1 MIDTRYLLAAA
12 LALALAGCASEP
24 AHYYTLIAPAQAQ
37 AGLVAPVPASSGT
50 AAPASFQF
58 ELLPVGIPAQVDQ
71 PQLVIRQGGQ
81 GVAPLGGQRWIAPLT
96 DEVRGALSADLA
108 QALHTQDAT
117 GLPSGGK
124 PRLRIKVD
132 LRRFDSAPGDYA
144 LIDAAW
150 SVRQLQGD
158 ATLACTSQIR
168 EPVGPG
174 YDALVEGHQRALA
187 RLAEQIAQAAVPV
200 AAGQTPACPEA
211 GNAEPGTGNM

>member
-1 MIDTRYLLAAA
+1 MIRTRHLLAAA
-12 LALALAGCASEP
+12 LALGLAACASQP
-24 AHYYTLIAPAQAQ
+24 AHYYTLIAPAQARQ
-37 AGLVAPVPASSGT
+37 PAP
-50 AAPASFQF
+50 AAPFQF

-81 GVAPLGGQRWIAPLT
+81 GVAPLSGQRWIAPLA

-108 QALHTQDAT
+108 QALHAQDAT

-132 LRRFDSAPGDYA
+132 LRRFDSAPGEYA
-144 LIDAAW
+144 VIDAAW

-158 ATLACTSQIR
+158 AMLACTSQFR
-168 EPVGPG
+168 EPVGAG

-187 RLAEQIAQAAVPV
+187 RLAGEIGQVAGPV
-200 AAGQTPACPEA
+200 AAGQSPACP
-211 GNAEPGTGNM
+211 

>member
-1 MIDTRYLLAAA
+1 MIRTRHLLAAA
-12 LALALAGCASEP
+12 LALGLAACASQP
-24 AHYYTLIAPAQAQ
+24 AHYYTLVPPAQAGQ
-37 AGLVAPVPASSGT
+37 SGP
-50 AAPASFQF
+50 AAPYQF

-81 GVAPLGGQRWIAPLT
+81 GAVPLGGERWIAPLA

-108 QALHTQDAT
+108 QALRAQDAT
-117 GLPSGGK
+117 GLPGGGK

-150 SVRQLQGD
+150 SVRQLQGE
-158 ATLACTSQIR
+158 AMLACTSQVR

-187 RLAEQIAQAAVPV
+187 ALAEQIAQVAGAV
-200 AAGQTPACPEA
+200 AAGQTPACPA
-211 GNAEPGTGNM
+211 PGNGI